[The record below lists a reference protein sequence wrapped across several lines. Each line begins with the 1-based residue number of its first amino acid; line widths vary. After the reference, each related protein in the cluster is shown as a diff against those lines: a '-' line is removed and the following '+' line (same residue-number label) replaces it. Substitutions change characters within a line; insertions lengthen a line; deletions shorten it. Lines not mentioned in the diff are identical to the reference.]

1 MDMMVGVLQTKKNTT
16 MKLVIKTAD
25 IEIEYQDEY
34 AMLEGQ
40 AKDRIESLIKTIY
53 SARPTAIHNMPIIG
67 TVEEIFNKKK

>member
-1 MDMMVGVLQTKKNTT
+1 

-25 IEIEYQDEY
+25 IEIEYEDEY
-34 AMLEGQ
+34 AMLESQ

-53 SARPTAIHNMPIIG
+53 SSRPTSIHNMPIVG